1 MKFNNLI
8 LLISKTIATLASV
21 GAVFSVTNS
30 AMAIGFTRAEDAPTE
45 FHDIIDE
52 FQQFANT
59 ESSALDLS
67 EIGAKTID
75 ATKLTLN
82 YTQDV
87 NVYFI
92 NEGAWFRNQLTA
104 SSTGT
109 TEFNQMVFDDITCIT
124 DCAYPGYRQVGGR
137 RFGTPDGNPL
147 EIGDYFNLGT
157 VEAGSTLDFSL
168 ISNGYRKRGTQTFST
183 DTSKNAD
190 GLQHLIAY
198 DYKNYLVLAWED
210 TFRGGDLDYNDVVF
224 VVDVGRANINEI
236 ADVPTAATPEPYH
249 WVGGIFALGLGWKL
263 QHYKNKIRTT
273 K

>member
-1 MKFNNLI
+1 MKFNNFI
-8 LLISKTIATLASV
+8 LPISRIITTLASI
-21 GAVFSVTNS
+21 GSVFSITNS
-30 AMAIGFTRAEDAPTE
+30 AMAVGFTRADDAPTE

-59 ESSALDLS
+59 EQSALDMS
-67 EIGAKTID
+67 EIGAITLD

-87 NVYFI
+87 KIYFI
-92 NEGAWFRNQLTA
+92 NEGAWYRNQLIAT
-104 SSTGT
+104 STGT
-109 TEFNQMVFDDITCIT
+109 TEFNQVVFNDITCT
-124 DCAYPGYRQVGGR
+124 VDCAFTGYREVNGGG
-137 RFGTPDGNPL
+137 FGTPDNKPL

-168 ISNGYRKRGTQTFST
+168 VSDGYMKSGTQTFST

-198 DYKNYLVLAWED
+198 DYQGYLVLAWED
-210 TFRGGDLDYNDVVF
+210 TFNGGDMDYNDVVF
-224 VVDVGRANINEI
+224 VVDIGKANINEI
-236 ADVPTAATPEPYH
+236 AEVPSAAAPEPYH

-263 QHYKNKIRTT
+263 QQYKKKLFQN
-273 K
+273 